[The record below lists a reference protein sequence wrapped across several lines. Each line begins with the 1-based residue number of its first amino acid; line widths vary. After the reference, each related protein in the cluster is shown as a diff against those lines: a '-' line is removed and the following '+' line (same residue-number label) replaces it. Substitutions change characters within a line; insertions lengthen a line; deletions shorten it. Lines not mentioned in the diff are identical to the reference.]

1 LKNISDITLDEV
13 SKELDNLLDE
23 KSKEINQIITENN
36 PSN

>member
-1 LKNISDITLDEV
+1 LKNISDITLDKV